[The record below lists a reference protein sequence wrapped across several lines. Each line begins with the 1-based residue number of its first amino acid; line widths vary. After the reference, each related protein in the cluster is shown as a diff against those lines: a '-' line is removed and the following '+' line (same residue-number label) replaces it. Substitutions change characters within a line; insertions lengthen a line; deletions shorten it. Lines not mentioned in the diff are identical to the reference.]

1 MVKRQTEKNGESVEE
16 FPPRIAVRADAKRRR
31 AGRRK
36 WIYVIAAVVLLAAAW
51 YFWHKKNG
59 DAEQYE
65 LFEVKLSDLTRTVEV
80 TGEVKPSSRV
90 DLSFERN
97 GTLAEVFVKV
107 GDKVAK
113 GDPLAELEDE
123 DARFAERSARA
134 ALAAAQAK
142 LDLEQAGEKEQTI
155 RKAETVVEQA
165 EADLEKA
172 KADLENARVTAEDAV
187 RTAEI
192 AVQTAKNSLDNQ
204 SAQLDQDVLDA
215 YDDARVVMIN
225 ALGPMDSALTEGDK
239 IVGVDDTATNAAY
252 KQLLGVSSAGSMDR
266 AETSYASA
274 KAVKTSAD
282 ALVRTL
288 DDSSPENTEEAADR
302 LLRALSLVQTFL
314 TDVQNVLSG
323 TITGTALSA
332 TDLAGMKTKI
342 SNERTTLS
350 TQYANVQ
357 NAIQAIT
364 TAKLERT
371 DTKQSLEDAYET
383 AVVALNTAKT
393 DSETSLRT
401 AETNVTVKE
410 AALRSA
416 EADLELKRSPPRNV
430 DLEPLRAAVSEARVK
445 YDQAAADLRKMQII
459 APMDGVISAVL
470 PEAGERMAMNETAV
484 TMISESLF
492 DVESLIPEADIALV
506 KIGQEVLITLD
517 AYGDDVEF
525 AGSVISEEPDQTV
538 IQDAVYYKC
547 RMSVETGERELKPGM
562 TANANI
568 LVASAKDVFA
578 IPARAVRTD
587 EKTGEKK
594 VMIFENGKTR
604 DQVVQ
609 TGLRGD
615 EGKIAVTNG
624 LKEGDMIVVS
634 EK

>member
-1 MVKRQTEKNGESVEE
+1 MVKRLTQKNDNGAEE
-16 FPPRIAVRADAKRRR
+16 FPLRAAAR
-31 AGRRK
+31 AGEKRKRGLKRK
-36 WIYVIAAVVLLAAAW
+36 WIYAVATVSLIAVVW
-51 YFWHKKNG
+51 YFWHKSNG
-59 DAEQYE
+59 NAEQYE
-65 LFEVKLSDLTRTVEV
+65 LFEVKRSDLMRTVEV

-107 GDKVAK
+107 GDKVMK

-134 ALAAAQAK
+134 SLAAAQAK

-165 EADLEKA
+165 EADLEKT
-172 KADLENARVTAEDAV
+172 KTDLENARVTSEDAV

-192 AVQTAKNSLDNQ
+192 ALQTAKNSLDNQ

-252 KQLLGVSSAGSMDR
+252 IQLLGVASAGSMDR
-266 AETSYASA
+266 AKTSYDSA
-274 KAVKTSAD
+274 KTVKVSAD
-282 ALVRTL
+282 ALVRAL
-288 DDSSPENTEEAADR
+288 DNSSSEDTEEAADR

-323 TITGTALSA
+323 TLTGTVLSS
-332 TDLAGMKTKI
+332 TDLTGMKTKI

-364 TAKLERT
+364 AAKLERT
-371 DTKQSLEDAYET
+371 DTEQSLKDAYET
-383 AVVALNTAKT
+383 AVIALNTART

-401 AETNVTVKE
+401 AETNVTVKK

-459 APMDGVISAVL
+459 APMDGTVSAVL
-470 PEAGERMAMNETAV
+470 PEAGERVAMKETTV

-525 AGSVISEEPDQTV
+525 TGSVISEEPDQTV

-562 TANANI
+562 TANAKI
-568 LVASAKDVFA
+568 LVSSVKDVFI
-578 IPARAVRTD
+578 IPTRAVRTD
-587 EKTGEKK
+587 EETGEKK

-604 DQVVQ
+604 EQAVQ

-615 EGKIAVTNG
+615 EGKIAVMNG
-624 LKEGDMIVVS
+624 LKEGDVIVVS